1 MFEIELKMKD
11 FLNEPI
17 ESSGDAFVV
26 FDSFRSMSKWIEKFK
41 ITHTKRLQIMYN
53 SWLYKLWLQN
63 NRDSFRES
71 LAQLDENNELVMEKQ
86 ISRKMTLSMSLAKNP
101 VDIIWINMGGTKGI
115 YFFRRYLWNIL
126 GLFLIIFISTPIVI
140 MKTLQKLSSK
150 NINLQF
156 VDKIPLIRNLSSLI
170 PTLTT
175 VAINLALILLIDHSA
190 VTEKHSTHSTF
201 QSAIFNKA
209 IIYLH
214 LNMVF
219 FPFLSLQGQPI
230 FNLLKTK
237 QVPTEYIRQFTMINT
252 SSFFVNLMIQYGV
265 FTGLLYFLRLGDLFS
280 NHFSPTLA
288 DTRRKAI
295 NNGQVWRRPPDWV
308 FQYGFFSCQMV
319 TIFTIGMLF
328 SFISPIVTFGCIV
341 FYLIR
346 NMVDSF
352 LLLTVHK
359 KECESKLFLY
369 HKVLIWCLWSI
380 MFYQIFIFCLFLFEF
395 SYNSDNNC
403 WLINDI
409 NYWIYRN
416 VYNTIVWSTKNGKG
430 LPTRRGIG
438 WIVLYSQR
446 ELFYKSRFWTM
457 ERSILTSI
465 A

>member
-1 MFEIELKMKD
+1 M
-11 FLNEPI
+11 
-17 ESSGDAFVV
+17 
-26 FDSFRSMSKWIEKFK
+26 W
-41 ITHTKRLQIMYN
+41 N
-53 SWLYKLWLQN
+53 SCFYKLLYQN
-63 NRDSFRES
+63 SSKNFLRDSMPTV
-71 LAQLDENNELVMEKQ
+71 DENNEQLIDNKDQV
-86 ISRKMTLSMSLAKNP
+86 RKMTLSMSLAKNP
-101 VDIIWINMGGTKGI
+101 VDIVWINMGGTKGI

-126 GLFLIIFISTPIVI
+126 GLFLIIFISTPMVI
-140 MKTLQKLSSK
+140 MKTLKSISEK
-150 NINLQF
+150 NINLHF
-156 VDKIPLIRNLSSLI
+156 MENIPFLEKVSSLL

-230 FNLLKTK
+230 FLLLKTK

-265 FTGLLYFLRLGDLFS
+265 FTSLLYFLRLGDLFS

-288 DTRRKAI
+288 DTRRKFL
-295 NNGQVWRRPPDWV
+295 NNGQHWRRTPDWV

-346 NMVDSF
+346 NMVDSY

-359 KECESKLFLY
+359 KE
-369 HKVLIWCLWSI
+369 
-380 MFYQIFIFCLFLFEF
+380 
-395 SYNSDNNC
+395 
-403 WLINDI
+403 
-409 NYWIYRN
+409 
-416 VYNTIVWSTKNGKG
+416 
-430 LPTRRGIG
+430 
-438 WIVLYSQR
+438 
-446 ELFYKSRFWTM
+446 
-457 ERSILTSI
+457 
-465 A
+465 